1 MAGKTVRIIIADAL
15 EDLSPEN
22 LDKFRVRLRER
33 KDDAR
38 IRRAQVEGK
47 SPLELADLLVE
58 RFTRDRAVSVAVE
71 LLRAMGCSE
80 VAKELGERAFTHGT
94 RHNPHH
100 HPTPPPPLT
109 DDPCFNPLS
118 LSLSL
123 SSDEHFVDRHRKQ
136 LTDRV
141 SNINPV
147 LDELLDSGVLSSE
160 QYSTVRAIRPTQEQM
175 RFLYEGPLKSGGK
188 RSKDQLLSALE
199 DQEKYLIEDLREGQ
213 S

>member
-1 MAGKTVRIIIADAL
+1 MAGKTVRIIIADSL

-33 KDDAR
+33 KDDGAR
-38 IRRAQVEGK
+38 IRRAQVDGK

-80 VAKELGERAFTHGT
+80 VAKELEEEAKDVLQPASTGQDSGASPGPGASAAPDTHRAAAE
-94 RHNPHH
+94 
-100 HPTPPPPLT
+100 
-109 DDPCFNPLS
+109 
-118 LSLSL
+118 
-123 SSDEHFVDRHRKQ
+123 DEHFVDRHRKQ

-147 LDELLDSGVLSSE
+147 LDELLVSGVLSSE